1 MKQAQNLSEMRQKF
15 SLSGASKI
23 QVTFKQNKVI
33 ASCRIKGIRH
43 SSSGASFAE
52 AMSNLSV
59 RISKRKAIPDTDIQ
73 TFD

>member
-23 QVTFKQNKVI
+23 QVTFKQNKVT
-33 ASCRIKGIRH
+33 ASCRIG
-43 SSSGASFAE
+43 SVGYGSSGATFAE
-52 AMSNLSV
+52 AMNSLST
-59 RISKRKAIPDTDIQ
+59 RIREHKVVSDIPR

>member
-15 SLSGASKI
+15 ALSGASKI
-23 QVTFKQNKVI
+23 QITFKCHKVT
-33 ASCRIKGIRH
+33 ASCRIRGFAH

-52 AMSNLSV
+52 AMDHLSL
-59 RISKRKAIPDTDIQ
+59 RIKQLKEVIHPPQ